1 MKDLIL
7 RAARFAA
14 EAHGAQTRKDGVT
27 PYIVH
32 PGRVAM
38 AATLHHAGTPE
49 LVAAAWLHDTLEDTE
64 ATFSELLDLFGS
76 RVADVVQEL
85 TNQFDKKAH
94 PDKNR
99 KERKRLEI
107 ARLAGAG
114 REAKLL
120 KLLDRRDNIQD
131 APGSDAGFLRV
142 YAAETRALAAAVGD
156 ADPEIRDE
164 ILAAVDRLEAGLLE
178 TARS

>member
-1 MKDLIL
+1 MKDLIIK
-7 RAARFAA
+7 AARFAA
-14 EAHGAQTRKDGVT
+14 EAHAGQTRKDGVT

-38 AATLHHAGTPE
+38 AATLHSAGTPE

-64 ATFSELLDLFGS
+64 ATYADLLDQFGS
-76 RVADVVQEL
+76 RVADIVREL
-85 TNQFDKKAH
+85 TNQFDKAQH

-99 KERKRLEI
+99 AERKRLEFE
-107 ARLAGAG
+107 RLADVSL
-114 REAKLL
+114 EAKLL

-131 APGSDAGFLRV
+131 KPGDDAGFLRV
-142 YAAETRALAAAVGD
+142 YAAETRALLKSVGD

-164 ILAAVDRLEAGLLE
+164 ILADLADLEAVE
-178 TARS
+178 AARS